1 MFFTRLQNACKM
13 ATTMQCV
20 TNSGKTFLQP
30 NFVVAINLGMNWSS
44 FSFFTHFAL
53 QSNSKSRLLLYH
65 WRGDNVKHSSDGVTG
80 FSFVRMIG
88 HLDIVCK
95 SQFEIYTLC
104 FYKNNFIRTKAL
116 IQEKKKKQEQAKNK
130 VRLAVPQNIRTKCLG
145 QPFLK

>member
-1 MFFTRLQNACKM
+1 MLEGSNMFFTRLQNACKM

-53 QSNSKSRLLLYH
+53 QSNSKSR
-65 WRGDNVKHSSDGVTG
+65 GDNVKHSSDGVTG

-95 SQFEIYTLC
+95 LQFEIYTLC

-116 IQEKKKKQEQAKNK
+116 IQEKKKKNRSK
-130 VRLAVPQNIRTKCLG
+130 LRTKSGL
-145 QPFLK
+145 LSRRI